1 MLKFIFFIM
10 FMIPMFYKFWLIQSM
25 IFILCFLVMISN
37 YMNDFCLMGYYL
49 GMDLISLGFII
60 LSMWI
65 SSLMVMAS
73 SKIYIS
79 NNYKNGF
86 IMMILFLMLFL
97 LLSFSVM
104 NFFLFYFFFESTLIP
119 TLILIFGWGYQP
131 ERLSSGYYMLFYT
144 LIASLPLFLSIFY
157 IYKFNG
163 SSMFMIKSYNNYSF
177 YIYLGLIM
185 AFLVKLPM
193 FMFHFWLP
201 KAHVEAPVSGSMIL
215 AGILLKLGGYGLLRV
230 MIIIPN
236 YFVLYNYTWIV
247 ICLYGG
253 LCISMICLIQSD
265 VKSLIAYSSV
275 AHMSLV
281 IMGLMTMFNW
291 GCAGSYLLMLG
302 HGLCSSGLFCLS
314 NIMYER
320 LMTRS
325 FFISKGMMSFMPSMS
340 LMWFLFCSSNMS
352 SPPSINLLGEIMIIN
367 SLMSWCSFTML
378 FLMMLSFLSAC
389 YSFYLFSYSQHGN
402 FYSGFYSF
410 TFGYVREY
418 LLLMLHWLPLNLFM
432 LKIDIL
438 MIY

>member
-1 MLKFIFFIM
+1 MLKFIFFIL
-10 FMIPMFYKFWLIQSM
+10 FMIPMFNKFWLIQSM
-25 IFILCFLVMISN
+25 IFILCFLVMTMN

-49 GMDLISLGFII
+49 GIDLISLGFII

-65 SSLMVMAS
+65 GSLMIMAS
-73 SKIYIS
+73 YKIYLN
-79 NNYKNGF
+79 NNYKGGF
-86 IMMILFLMLFL
+86 IMIILFLMMFLF
-97 LLSFSVM
+97 LSFSVM

-119 TLILIFGWGYQP
+119 TMILIFGWGYQP
-131 ERLSSGYYMLFYT
+131 ERLFSGYYMLFYT
-144 LIASLPLFLSIFY
+144 LVASLPLFLSIFY
-157 IYKFNG
+157 LYKLNG
-163 SSMFMIKSYNNYSF
+163 SSMFLIKFYNDYSF
-177 YIYLGLIM
+177 LIYLGLIM

-230 MIIIPN
+230 MMIIPN
-236 YFVLYNYTWIV
+236 YFVLYNYVWIV

-253 LCISMICLIQSD
+253 LYVSMVCLIQSD

-291 GCAGSYLLMLG
+291 GCSGSYVLMLG

-320 LMTRS
+320 LTSRS

-367 SLMSWCSFTML
+367 SLMSWCSHTML
-378 FLMMLSFLSAC
+378 FLMMMSFLSAC

-402 FYSGFYSF
+402 YYSGFYSF

>member
-1 MLKFIFFIM
+1 MLKFIFFIL

-37 YMNDFCLMGYYL
+37 YMSDFCLMGYYL
-49 GMDLISLGFII
+49 GIDLISLGFII

-65 SSLMVMAS
+65 GSLMIMAS
-73 SKIYIS
+73 WKIYVN
-79 NNYKNGF
+79 NNYKSGF
-86 IMMILFLMLFL
+86 IMMILFLMMFLFM
-97 LLSFSVM
+97 SFSVM

-131 ERLSSGYYMLFYT
+131 ERLFSGYYMLFYT

-157 IYKFNG
+157 MYKLNG
-163 SSMFMIKSYNNYSF
+163 SSMFMIKFCNNYSF

-201 KAHVEAPVSGSMIL
+201 KAHVEAPISGSMIL

-230 MIIIPN
+230 MEIIPN
-236 YFVLYNYTWIV
+236 YFILYNYVWVV

-253 LCISMICLIQSD
+253 LCISMICLLQSD

-281 IMGLMTMFNW
+281 IMGLMTMFSW

-320 LMTRS
+320 LMSRS
-325 FFISKGMMSFMPSMS
+325 FFVSKGMMSFMPSMS

-367 SLMSWCSFTML
+367 SLMTWCSFTML
-378 FLMMLSFLSAC
+378 FLMMMSFLSAC

-402 FYSGFYSF
+402 YYSGYYSF

-418 LLLMLHWLPLNLFM
+418 LLLILHWVPLNLFV